1 MNNDYLTNRNT
12 LHTSTFPINISKCFT
27 NILGYQKTTQNSLM
41 TIIFSI
47 RNIRSFSLSNI
58 STDREEYL
66 RKASF
71 SVHTHTQKKK
81 ENDACLMLET
91 DAVTMTERKSKT
103 PYH

>member
-12 LHTSTFPINISKCFT
+12 LHTGIFPINISKCFT
-27 NILGYQKTTQNSLM
+27 NILGYQATTQNSLM

-47 RNIRSFSLSNI
+47 RNIRSFSLSNM

-71 SVHTHTQKKK
+71 SVHTHTKK